1 MPCHVCVCLQDF
13 LQLLGERPDVSWGI
27 YLRIHS
33 QQLLEVSLKL
43 LKSFYSGEE
52 LFRPVWIS
60 MEALHST
67 DDAKVPTQLPASLI
81 CFHQHGPLI
90 TEILISF
97 SRSGLIDKES
107 GRRFCGTF
115 ITL

>member
-1 MPCHVCVCLQDF
+1 MCVCVCLQDF
-13 LQLLGERPDVSWGI
+13 LQLLSQRPDVSWGI

-43 LKSFYSGEE
+43 LQSFYSGEE

-90 TEILISF
+90 TEILFLF
-97 SRSGLIDKES
+97 SRSGLLDKER
-107 GRRFCGTF
+107 GNRFCRTF